1 RDRLAREECAAQE
14 TVRKLEIE
22 RDEIIADRARLEE
35 RSRSLEDDLLAL
47 RSEHD
52 LLRVRANELEAA
64 FERARIGEE
73 KTSEAVRER
82 DAEIV
87 ALRGRI
93 EDLERELISLRGRE
107 AGARQETIETRAQ
120 RDRESAAF
128 SERLRRERRRMRVAA
143 AISFL
148 CLIPIAWWIG
158 SRSTEMRNRLA
169 AAERALESL
178 DERQWDEARSAAN
191 AFV

>member
-1 RDRLAREECAAQE
+1 
-14 TVRKLEIE
+14 
-22 RDEIIADRARLEE
+22 
-35 RSRSLEDDLLAL
+35 
-47 RSEHD
+47 
-52 LLRVRANELEAA
+52 
-64 FERARIGEE
+64 
-73 KTSEAVRER
+73 
-82 DAEIV
+82 
-87 ALRGRI
+87 
-93 EDLERELISLRGRE
+93 
-107 AGARQETIETRAQ
+107 IETRAQ

-191 AFV
+191 AFVALDPGGSVGGALWRAVEREAALEET